1 MWVMHDIPRFMEQ
14 IQDNGILL
22 ISFQDDVR
30 SGKLISKFK
39 DMSILKII
47 IPRISRK
54 QHWSVLVVVI
64 RTGYSVSGQRMSSP
78 AKVPGKTSS

>member
-1 MWVMHDIPRFMEQ
+1 MWVIHDIPRCMEQ

-54 QHWSVLVVVI
+54 QHCAEIFSPEKKPIKMPVFQD
-64 RTGYSVSGQRMSSP
+64 TGIFI
-78 AKVPGKTSS
+78 